1 MQEAYCP
8 HREFLSWLG
17 VPPQALSCPGVPSSP
32 GKDLGPEVGVL
43 PPPRKDLG
51 PETRG
56 NPLPL
61 LTNTY
66 KNITYPHPSDAGG
79 KNYRKIPGWQS
90 HRLILPFLE

>member
-8 HREFLSWLG
+8 HRHFLCSGEGDTPILAGG
-17 VPPQALSCPGVPSSP
+17 VPPQALSYPGVPPSP

-43 PPPRKDLG
+43 PPPPRRKDLG
-51 PETRG
+51 PEARG

-61 LTNTY
+61 LTNTC

-79 KNYRKIPGWQS
+79 KN
-90 HRLILPFLE
+90 